1 MKKYNE
7 LIGEL
12 KNQSP
17 EFRSE
22 RVWARIADTLEQRTS
37 VSPLKVLMSV
47 KIFPAM
53 ALCSLALGL
62 TFTFSAMNH
71 PGVEQLLSNV
81 GSMNTSPESFYEGTA
96 YNSELKGL

>member
-7 LIGEL
+7 LISEL
-12 KNQSP
+12 KNQTTQ
-17 EFRSE
+17 FRSE
-22 RVWARIADTLEQRTS
+22 RVWANIEDTLEHRST
-37 VSPLKVLMSV
+37 VSPMKMLLSV

-62 TFTFSAMNH
+62 MFTFSAMNH

-81 GSMNTSPESFYEGTA
+81 GSMNASPESFYEGTA
-96 YNSELKGL
+96 YNSDLKGL

>member
-1 MKKYNE
+1 MKSYNE

-17 EFRSE
+17 EFRKA
-22 RVWARIADTLEQRTS
+22 RVWARIESTLEHRS
-37 VSPLKVLMSV
+37 AVSPMKMLLSV

-62 TFTFSAMNH
+62 MFTFSAMNH

-81 GSMNTSPESFYEGTA
+81 GSMNASPESFYEGTT
-96 YNSELKGL
+96 YNSDL